1 MRLNRCQ
8 VTTKATFHQNLKIY
22 TGKLTVLVTG
32 ANIRGESRRCAYPP
46 PPPQMKLVTP
56 FLSAPTPPPPVKS
69 PGFWILRN
77 IFFEGGGGGGELSC
91 MGTQHLLACIE
102 DEN

>member
-46 PPPQMKLVTP
+46 PPSSNEASYAILKCTD
-56 FLSAPTPPPPVKS
+56 PPPPVKS